1 MFRTSVGVCMLFLL
15 ACYALPSA
23 AQEGQPEVTTYYGCV
38 NNSTGAIRIVSKS
51 TTCKSTEHKIS
62 WNQVGPQGPPGPKG
76 PKGAAGPK
84 GPPGMSLGYS
94 AVIPIGVN
102 PPLTGDQ
109 AILIMQ
115 TNSISTSGTY
125 FISASV
131 FPYVAAGDQFVFC
144 WDSLASNQTISQ
156 YGGSYQSANYAQVSI
171 TDVLFINSGDSV
183 QVWCETEGFNGT
195 YVANAGLTA
204 TLINSAH
211 DASEGQPRNLHK
223 NSAQV
228 R

>member
-1 MFRTSVGVCMLFLL
+1 
-15 ACYALPSA
+15 
-23 AQEGQPEVTTYYGCV
+23 VTTYYGCV

-51 TTCKSTEHKIS
+51 TTCKSTEHRIN
-62 WNQVGPQGPPGPKG
+62 WNQAGPQGPPGPKG

-94 AVIPIGVN
+94 ALIPIGVN
-102 PPLTGDQ
+102 PPLSGDEP
-109 AILIMQ
+109 ILIMQ

-144 WDSLASNQTISQ
+144 FDTLASNDTPSQ
-156 YGGSYQSANYAQVSI
+156 YGGSDQSGNYAQVSI

-195 YVANAGLTA
+195 YVFSAGLTA

-211 DASEGQPRNLHK
+211 AASEAQPRNPHK
-223 NSAQV
+223 NPAQV

>member
-1 MFRTSVGVCMLFLL
+1 VLFLL
-15 ACYALPSA
+15 ACYAMPLA
-23 AQEGQPEVTTYYGCV
+23 AQEGQPQVTTYYGCV

-51 TTCKSTEHKIS
+51 TTCKSTEHKIN
-62 WNQVGPQGPPGPKG
+62 WNQVGPQGSPGPKG
-76 PKGAAGPK
+76 PKGAPGPK

-94 AVIPIGVN
+94 VLIPFGVN
-102 PPLTGDQ
+102 LSLTGNEP
-109 AILIMQ
+109 ILIMQ

-144 WDSLASNQTISQ
+144 FDTLASSGTPSQ
-156 YGGSYQSANYAQVSI
+156 YGGSYQSNNYAQASI

-183 QVWCETEGFNGT
+183 KVWCETEGFNGS

-211 DASEGQPRNLHK
+211 DASEGQPRNPHK
-223 NSAQV
+223 NPAQV